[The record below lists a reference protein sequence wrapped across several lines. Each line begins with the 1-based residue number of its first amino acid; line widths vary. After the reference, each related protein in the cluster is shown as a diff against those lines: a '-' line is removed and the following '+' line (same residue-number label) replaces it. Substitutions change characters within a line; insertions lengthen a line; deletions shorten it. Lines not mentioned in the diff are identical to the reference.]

1 MTLKIKKVYCKKMM
15 HIKNVKNMKYRIN
28 IIRFGG
34 GEVMQYCK
42 ITLIIVGVLL
52 AIMGIAG
59 LPGVSDMGTEPDW
72 HAILKII
79 IGAVAVIIALM
90 EKKE

>member
-1 MTLKIKKVYCKKMM
+1 
-15 HIKNVKNMKYRIN
+15 
-28 IIRFGG
+28 
-34 GEVMQYCK
+34 MQYCK

-79 IGAVAVIIALM
+79 IGIVAIVIALM
-90 EKKE
+90 EKKL

>member
-1 MTLKIKKVYCKKMM
+1 M
-15 HIKNVKNMKYRIN
+15 
-28 IIRFGG
+28 
-34 GEVMQYCK
+34 MQYCK
-42 ITLIIVGVLL
+42 ITLIIVGALL

-79 IGAVAVIIALM
+79 IGAVAIIIALM